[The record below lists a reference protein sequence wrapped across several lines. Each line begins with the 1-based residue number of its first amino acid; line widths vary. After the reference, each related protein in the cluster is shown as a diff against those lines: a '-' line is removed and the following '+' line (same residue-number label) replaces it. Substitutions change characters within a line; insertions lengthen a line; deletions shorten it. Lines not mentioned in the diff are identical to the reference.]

1 MQFTGELV
9 NVTTDWNTGKVQVTF
24 TLNEKN
30 ELAALEGIKD
40 TTLDIKA
47 VKHREKRSR
56 DANALLWAC
65 LGEIANVTGET
76 NWERYLKALKDYGQ
90 FTYVVVKEKAVEAM
104 KKAWRECQEVGEIEV
119 NGQKAVQ
126 MICYF
131 GSSTYDS
138 KQFSRLLEGVVQ
150 DMRDLGLQPPPSK
163 EMKQALERL
172 EKDEKRITE

>member
-1 MQFTGELV
+1 M
-9 NVTTDWNTGKVQVTF
+9 TF

-30 ELAALEGIKD
+30 ELASLEGIKD
-40 TTLDIKA
+40 AKLDIKA

-65 LGEIANVTGET
+65 LQEIANVTGES

-138 KQFSRLLEGVVQ
+138 KQFSRLLDGVVQ

-163 EMKQALERL
+163 EMRQALERL
-172 EKDEKRITE
+172 EKDDNKDRQSN